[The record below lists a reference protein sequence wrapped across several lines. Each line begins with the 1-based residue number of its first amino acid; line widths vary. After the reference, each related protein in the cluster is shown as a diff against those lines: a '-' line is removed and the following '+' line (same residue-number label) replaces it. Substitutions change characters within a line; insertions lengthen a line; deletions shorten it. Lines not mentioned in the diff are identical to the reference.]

1 MGSSRLISDFRGQ
14 NIMQNVLTKTEVI
27 GPKPDPLQ
35 TFIKVVKLGE
45 LVISSLKV
53 ISLYIGE

>member
-1 MGSSRLISDFRGQ
+1 
-14 NIMQNVLTKTEVI
+14 MQNVLTKTEVI
-27 GPKPDPLQ
+27 GPKQDPLQ

-53 ISLYIGE
+53 ISVYIGE

>member
-1 MGSSRLISDFRGQ
+1 
-14 NIMQNVLTKTEVI
+14 MQNVLTKTEVI

-35 TFIKVVKLGE
+35 TFIKVVKSGE